1 MRPLTS
7 LFENGL
13 PLAGQRWGGEL
24 ALSLAIL
31 LGMLLLRWLLVKLVD
46 RTNVEVRV
54 RYRWRKSTVYLV
66 GGLGL
71 ILLGFVWFERFQSI
85 STFLGLVSAGLAIAL
100 KDFVTAVAGWLF
112 LLIRKPFDT
121 GDRIEI
127 KDFRG
132 DVIDIRIFKFTLMEI
147 GRWVDADQST
157 GRIVHLPNSL
167 VITEAIT
174 NYTRGFPYVWNEIK
188 VEVTFES
195 DWRRAKEIMT
205 EIAEAETGQF
215 TEEARQELRRVGT
228 RYLLHFTHLTPIV
241 YTRIVASGVLL
252 TIRHICPP
260 RRRRG
265 VEQAIAEAVLDRFAD
280 EPRIDLAYPT
290 TRIYRHEAEGKPALR
305 PEGLYGEARAEIVGH
320 GSTTADRDPDGG

>member
-1 MRPLTS
+1 MRPITS
-7 LFENGL
+7 LFEKG
-13 PLAGQRWGGEL
+13 PLLSEIRWGGEL
-24 ALSLAIL
+24 TLSLAIV
-31 LGMLLLRWLLVKLVD
+31 LGMLLLRWLLVKLVE
-46 RTNVEVRV
+46 RSHVELAV
-54 RYRWRKSTVYLV
+54 RYRWRKSTVYVV

-71 ILLGFVWFERFQSI
+71 VLLGLVWFERFQSI
-85 STFLGLVSAGLAIAL
+85 STFLGLLSAGLAIAL
-100 KDFVTAVAGWLF
+100 KDFVTAIAGWLF

-195 DWRRAKEIMT
+195 D
-205 EIAEAETGQF
+205 G
-215 TEEARQELRRVGT
+215 ARSR
-228 RYLLHFTHLTPIV
+228 
-241 YTRIVASGVLL
+241 S
-252 TIRHICPP
+252 
-260 RRRRG
+260 
-265 VEQAIAEAVLDRFAD
+265 
-280 EPRIDLAYPT
+280 
-290 TRIYRHEAEGKPALR
+290 
-305 PEGLYGEARAEIVGH
+305 
-320 GSTTADRDPDGG
+320 